1 MMPMGVPTNV
11 ASNTMTT
18 EPKIAL
24 EIPPTS
30 LGGGVICVN
39 SATLRPPR
47 PRRIVSHKIHTS
59 QNTPNSMAASD
70 KVKAIWL
77 TRLRLL

>member
-30 LGGGVICVN
+30 LGGGVVCVN

-47 PRRIVSHKIHTS
+47 PRRMVSRYIHSS
-59 QNTPNSMAASD
+59 QNPLHSMAASV
-70 KVKAIWL
+70 KVKAI
-77 TRLRLL
+77 